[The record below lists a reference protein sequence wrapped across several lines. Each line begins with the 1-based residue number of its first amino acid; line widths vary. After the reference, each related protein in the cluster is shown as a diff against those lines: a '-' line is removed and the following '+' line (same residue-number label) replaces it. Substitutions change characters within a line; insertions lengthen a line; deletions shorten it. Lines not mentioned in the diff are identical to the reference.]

1 MESITMIN
9 ISLNLKDEQI
19 RKLQYIQEQTN
30 LDLSELVSRNI
41 SALIDE
47 HYQQLQPQSP
57 LQIFEELGLVGCINA
72 EPNFSSNYKTVVL
85 GYLNKKGEQNSL

>member
-1 MESITMIN
+1 MIN
-9 ISLNLKDEQI
+9 ITLDLEDEQI

-57 LQIFEELGLVGCINA
+57 LQIFEELGLVGCINE
-72 EPNFSSNYKTVVL
+72 EPNFSSNYKANV
-85 GYLNKKGEQNSL
+85 